1 MSESSTIWENTDRCE
16 EQYICASALYLMS
29 VMLQCYSVI
38 IYPGISAPEIGNEVF
53 DILNDIYKLY
63 IHQLMSNV
71 KLPR

>member
-38 IYPGISAPEIGNEVF
+38 IDSGISAPMHGKEVV
-53 DILNDIYKLY
+53 DGVNY
-63 IHQLMSNV
+63 IHKPYIYQFMSNV
-71 KLPR
+71 

>member
-38 IYPGISAPEIGNEVF
+38 IDSGIIAPRHG
-53 DILNDIYKLY
+53 K
-63 IHQLMSNV
+63 
-71 KLPR
+71 